1 MSRKITRAVDK
12 YLLFIPLLLFV
23 RVLSKIFASWHMI
36 MIIHQEKRERKENE
50 EDDDD
55 FFNRKFADGGF
66 QLNRRFTKLNKQTE
80 EEAAADDDDSR

>member
-50 EDDDD
+50 DDDDD
-55 FFNRKFADGGF
+55 FLIENLPTGGF
-66 QLNRRFTKLNKQTE
+66 SSIGDLRN
-80 EEAAADDDDSR
+80 